1 MAPKTRGSTEGTKKR
16 KAEDDQPKQEITDR
30 DEPKEETDVAD
41 DKPETTED
49 VKQEIKRDVKE
60 EGAYFSVSKS
70 ELLIPQDHP
79 PKPERRHRPSN
90 GYSRTKRSTSPI
102 PKSKK
107 GMARRITRPA
117 AQPRR
122 HLQKMQAK
130 PPNNL
135 GTSFDT
141 PNQILHHSKTWC
153 ALVSSRNRYLID
165 LV

>member
-1 MAPKTRGSTEGTKKR
+1 MAPKTRRSTEGTKKR
-16 KAEDDQPKQEITDR
+16 KAQDDQPKQEVTDR
-30 DEPKEETDVAD
+30 DEPKEENDVAD

-49 VKQEIKRDVKE
+49 VKEEIKGDVKE
-60 EGAYFSVSKS
+60 EGAYFSVSKN
-70 ELLIPQDHP
+70 ELLIPQNHP

-90 GYSRTKRSTSPI
+90 GYSPTMRSTSPI

-107 GMARRITRPA
+107 GMARRIMRPA
-117 AQPRR
+117 VQPRR

-130 PPNNL
+130 PPNNP
-135 GTSFDT
+135 GTSFVT
-141 PNQILHHSKTWC
+141 PNQILHHSRTLY

>member
-1 MAPKTRGSTEGTKKR
+1 MAPKTRGSTEETKKR
-16 KAEDDQPKQEITDR
+16 KAEDDQPKKEVTDR
-30 DEPKEETDVAD
+30 DEPKDETDVAD

-49 VKQEIKRDVKE
+49 VNEEIKGDVKE
-60 EGAYFSVSKS
+60 GGAHLSGSRS
-70 ELLIPQDHP
+70 ELLILQNHP

-102 PKSKK
+102 PKSRK

-117 AQPRR
+117 APPRL

-130 PPNNL
+130 PANNL
-135 GTSFDT
+135 GTSSIT
-141 PNQILHHSKTWC
+141 PNQILHHSKTSC

>member
-1 MAPKTRGSTEGTKKR
+1 MAPKTRGSTEETKKR
-16 KAEDDQPKQEITDR
+16 KAEDDQPKQEVTDR
-30 DEPKEETDVAD
+30 DEPKDETDVGD

-49 VKQEIKRDVKE
+49 VKKEVKGDAKE

-70 ELLIPQDHP
+70 ELLILQNHP

-107 GMARRITRPA
+107 GMVRRITRPA

-122 HLQKMQAK
+122 RLQKMQARTR
-130 PPNNL
+130 NNPE
-135 GTSFDT
+135 TSFVT
-141 PNQILHHSKTWC
+141 PNQILHHSKTSC

>member
-16 KAEDDQPKQEITDR
+16 KAQVDQPKQEVTDR
-30 DEPKEETDVAD
+30 DEPKDETDVGD
-41 DKPETTED
+41 NKPETTED
-49 VKQEIKRDVKE
+49 AKEEIKGDVE
-60 EGAYFSVSKS
+60 EKGAYFSVSRS
-70 ELLIPQDHP
+70 ELLILQNHP

-90 GYSRTKRSTSPI
+90 GYSPTKRSTSPI
-102 PKSKK
+102 PKSKR

-117 AQPRR
+117 AQPRL

-135 GTSFDT
+135 GTSFVT
-141 PNQILHHSKTWC
+141 PNQILHHSKTSC